1 MTAGAG
7 GYRIT
12 CGIRHY
18 GGNRPRMPSPADPAA
33 VAGSRP
39 DTATTRDQR
48 PAREQRRPDIADAGA
63 GLVVR

>member
-1 MTAGAG
+1 
-7 GYRIT
+7 
-12 CGIRHY
+12 
-18 GGNRPRMPSPADPAA
+18 MPSPADPAA